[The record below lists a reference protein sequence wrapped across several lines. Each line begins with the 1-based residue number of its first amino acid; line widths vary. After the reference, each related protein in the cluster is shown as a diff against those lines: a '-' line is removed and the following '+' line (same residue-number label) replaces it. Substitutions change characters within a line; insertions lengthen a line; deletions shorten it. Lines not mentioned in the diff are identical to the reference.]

1 MILLK
6 PTFDIHISEMN
17 PKKVSVLALTE
28 SAKRSCQSFFK
39 SNDGLIT
46 LFYEHLDDFL
56 DYCDDHE
63 LYYRFDDNVRYR
75 DKRVEAT

>member
-39 SNDGLIT
+39 SNDSLIT
-46 LFYEHLDDFL
+46 LFYEQLDDFL
-56 DYCDDHE
+56 DYCEDSGIS
-63 LYYRFDDNVRYR
+63 YCFDDNVRR
-75 DKRVEAT
+75 